1 MAGLRNRIR
10 YIPDNKQVRYYMRFK
25 KGDLIIVVILAAA
38 VIAWFGINRLGA
50 SKTDTRAIIETNG
63 SIYKTV
69 PIKPG
74 MEREEIHI
82 ELGNGK
88 HIDIVV
94 DENGAFV
101 EDVVCPD
108 KICQKTG
115 VVNRVGQ
122 SIVCLP
128 NKVVVYIEGEA
139 ETKTEIDNVSY

>member
-1 MAGLRNRIR
+1 
-10 YIPDNKQVRYYMRFK
+10 MRFK

-38 VIAWFGINRLGA
+38 VIAWLGINKLGD
-50 SKTDTRAIIETNG
+50 SKTETQAIIETNG

-69 PIKPG
+69 SIKPG
-74 MEREEIHI
+74 MEQEKIHI
-82 ELGNGK
+82 ELGNEK

-115 VVNRVGQ
+115 VVNKVGQ

-139 ETKTEIDNVSY
+139 EAEIEIDDVSY

>member
-1 MAGLRNRIR
+1 
-10 YIPDNKQVRYYMRFK
+10 MRFK

-38 VIAWFGINRLGA
+38 VIAWLGVNKLGD
-50 SKTDTRAIIETNG
+50 SKTETQAIIETNG

-74 MEREEIHI
+74 MEQEKIHI

-108 KICQKTG
+108 RICQKTG
-115 VVNRVGQ
+115 VVNKVGQ

-139 ETKTEIDNVSY
+139 EAEIEIDDVSY

>member
-1 MAGLRNRIR
+1 
-10 YIPDNKQVRYYMRFK
+10 MRFR
-25 KGDLIIVVILAAA
+25 KGDLIIVVILVVA
-38 VIAWFGINRLGA
+38 VIGWFGIKQLGS
-50 SKTDTRAIIETNG
+50 SKAETMAIIEVGG

-69 PIKPG
+69 PVAKG
-74 MEREEIHI
+74 MEQEKIHI
-82 ELGNGK
+82 ELDNGS

-115 VVNRVGQ
+115 LVNKVGQ

-139 ETKTEIDNVSY
+139 EVVVDDVSF

>member
-1 MAGLRNRIR
+1 
-10 YIPDNKQVRYYMRFK
+10 MRFK
-25 KGDLIIVVILAAA
+25 KGDLIVVVILVVA
-38 VIAWFGINRLGA
+38 VIGWFGINQLGR
-50 SKTDTRAIIETNG
+50 SKAETQAVIEVNG

-69 PIKPG
+69 PIASG
-74 MEREEIHI
+74 MKQKKVHI
-82 ELGNGK
+82 ELDNNR

-115 VVNRVGQ
+115 VVNKVGQ

-128 NKVVVYIEGEA
+128 NKVVVYIDGEA
-139 ETKTEIDNVSY
+139 EVLVDDVSF

>member
-1 MAGLRNRIR
+1 
-10 YIPDNKQVRYYMRFK
+10 MRFK
-25 KGDLIIVVILAAA
+25 KGDVIIVVILMVA
-38 VIAWFGINRLGA
+38 VIGWLGINRLGS
-50 SKTDTRAIIETNG
+50 SKAETQAIIEVDG

-69 PIKPG
+69 PMVKG
-74 MEREEIHI
+74 MEQKKIHI
-82 ELGNGK
+82 ELDNGR
-88 HIDIVV
+88 HIDIDV

-115 VVNRVGQ
+115 VVSKAGQ

-139 ETKTEIDNVSY
+139 EVLVDDLSY